1 MAFFPYYLM
10 MSQTAAPVNTSS
22 TTTNQ
27 PNQRQQTN
35 NNNNPI
41 NRPGPRMD
49 WFDPARS
56 EAVIRENGGYELMV
70 APLWKRFLAE
80 VIDVLI
86 LFIVKIMIFFLLI
99 DLFDIQ
105 M

>member
-10 MSQTAAPVNTSS
+10 MSQTAAPLNTGS

-27 PNQRQQTN
+27 PNQRQ
-35 NNNNPI
+35 NNNNPL
-41 NRPGPRMD
+41 NRPVPRMD

-99 DLFDIQ
+99 DLLDLQ

>member
-22 TTTNQ
+22 TATNQ

-35 NNNNPI
+35 NNNAP